1 MNASIRTNYNQTFTP
16 QKYHA
21 FNQSIAA
28 KYDHVP
34 PFRIAETPIFIPNLL
49 KERLIAACEEISQ
62 TIYHPKFKEW
72 SEGAFDGG
80 DLKVPEEDDHTLFLQ
95 MDFGVCYDEKGEL
108 IPQLIE
114 VQGFPSL
121 YFFQE
126 LLAKKYEEHFAI
138 PTHYSCYFD
147 GLESESYL
155 ELLKKVIIG
164 ETNPK
169 NVVLLEIEPEK
180 QATCIDFHCAQDKL
194 GLKVL
199 CISQLKREGR
209 NLHYI
214 DETGEKIPIHK
225 IFNRV
230 IFDEL
235 LQRTDLER
243 TFSFKD
249 EVNVEW
255 MGHPNW
261 FYRISKY
268 ILPLLK
274 NKYVPE
280 SFYLH
285 ELETYPTDLENYVL
299 KPLFSFAGAG
309 VNLHI
314 NKEILD
320 GITDKKNYILQK
332 KVQYQPVLQ
341 TLNNE
346 RAKCEIRM
354 LMLWE
359 KGAPKAKIINNL
371 ARITK
376 GEMVGVKYNKDKDW
390 VGASVAFFEK

>member
-1 MNASIRTNYNQTFTP
+1 MHTSTRANYNKTFS
-16 QKYHA
+16 QEKYLA
-21 FNQSIAA
+21 FQADIGATH
-28 KYDHVP
+28 DHTP
-34 PFRIAETPIFIPNLL
+34 PFRLAETPIFVPNAL
-49 KERLIAACEEISQ
+49 KERLMEACEEISQ

-80 DLKVPEEDDHTLFLQ
+80 DLKVPAEDDHTLFLQ
-95 MDFGVCYDEKGEL
+95 MDFGVCYDEKGEP

-126 LLAKKYEEHFAI
+126 LLAKKFKEHFEI
-138 PTHYSCYFD
+138 PENYTCYFD
-147 GLESESYL
+147 GLDADAYL
-155 ELLKKVIIG
+155 ELLRQAIIG
-164 ETNPK
+164 DTDPK
-169 NVVLLEIEPEK
+169 SVVLLEIEPEK
-180 QATCIDFHCAQDKL
+180 QATCIDFLCAQDKL

-199 CISQLKREGR
+199 CLSQLKKEGR
-209 NLHYI
+209 KLYYL
-214 DETGEKIPIHK
+214 DKAGTKVPVHK

-235 LQRTDLER
+235 LQRNDLER

-249 EVNVEW
+249 EVDVEW

-274 NKYVPE
+274 SKYVPE
-280 SFYLH
+280 SFYLDK
-285 ELETYPTDLENYVL
+285 LEEYPTDLENYVL

-314 NKEILD
+314 DKATLD
-320 GITDKKNYILQK
+320 AIEDKKNFIIQK
-332 KVQYQPVLQ
+332 KVKYQPVLK

-346 RAKCEIRM
+346 SAKCEIRM
-354 LMLWE
+354 LMIWE

>member
-1 MNASIRTNYNQTFTP
+1 MIASTRANYNKTFTP
-16 QKYHA
+16 ERYLA
-21 FNQSIAA
+21 FKQAINAI
-28 KYDHVP
+28 YGHTL
-34 PFRIAETPIFIPNLL
+34 PFRLAETPIFVPKLL
-49 KERLIAACEEISQ
+49 KERLIEACEEISQ

-80 DLKVPEEDDHTLFLQ
+80 DLKVPGEDDHTLFLQ
-95 MDFGVCYDEKGEL
+95 MDFGVCLDENGQL

-126 LLAKKYEEHFAI
+126 LLAKKFQEYFEV
-138 PTHYSCYFD
+138 PDNYSCYFG
-147 GLESESYL
+147 GLDATNYL
-155 ELLKKVIIG
+155 NLLKKAIIG
-164 ETNPK
+164 NSDPK

-180 QATCIDFHCAQDKL
+180 QATYIDFLCAEACL

-199 CISQLKREGR
+199 GVSELKKDGTA
-209 NLHYI
+209 LYYL
-214 DETGEKIPIHK
+214 DENGAKIAVHK

-235 LQRTDLER
+235 LQRNDLER

-249 EVNVEW
+249 EVEVEW
-255 MGHPNW
+255 IGHPNW

-274 NKYVPE
+274 SKYAPQ
-280 SFYLH
+280 SFYLDQ
-285 ELETYPTDLENYVL
+285 LDAYPTDLENYVL

-314 NKEILD
+314 NAEILD
-320 GITDKKNYILQK
+320 AIPNKENYIIQK
-332 KVQYQPVLQ
+332 KVKYEPVLA
-341 TLNNE
+341 TNNGE
-346 RAKCEIRM
+346 SAKCEIRM

-359 KGAPKAKIINNL
+359 KGAAKATIINNL

-376 GEMVGVKYNKDKDW
+376 GEMVGVKYNKNKDW
-390 VGASVAFFEK
+390 VGASVAFFEQ

>member
-1 MNASIRTNYNQTFTP
+1 MIASTRTNYNKTFTP
-16 QKYHA
+16 EKYLA
-21 FNQSIAA
+21 FKQAISTT
-28 KYDHVP
+28 YGHTP
-34 PFRIAETPIFIPNLL
+34 PFRLAETPIFVPKLL
-49 KERLIAACEEISQ
+49 KERLIEACEEISQ

-72 SEGAFDGG
+72 SEGAFDAG
-80 DLKVPEEDDHTLFLQ
+80 DLKVPNEDEHTLFLQ
-95 MDFGVCYDEKGEL
+95 MDFGICLDENGQL

-114 VQGFPSL
+114 AQGFPSL

-126 LLAKKYEEHFAI
+126 LLAEKFRECYEVPAD
-138 PTHYSCYFD
+138 YSCYFD
-147 GLESESYL
+147 GLDTASYL
-155 ELLKKVIIG
+155 NLLKKAIIG
-164 ETNPK
+164 DSDPK

-180 QATCIDFHCAQDKL
+180 QATYVDFLCAEACL
-194 GLKVL
+194 GLKIL
-199 CISQLKREGR
+199 CISQLKRAGKD
-209 NLHYI
+209 LYYL
-214 DETGEKIPIHK
+214 DENAVKIPVHK

-235 LQRTDLER
+235 LQRNDLER

-255 MGHPNW
+255 IGHPNW

-274 NKYVPE
+274 SKYAPE
-280 SFYLH
+280 SFYLDQ
-285 ELETYPTDLENYVL
+285 LDTYPTDLENYVL

-314 NKEILD
+314 NAQTLDAVPNKE
-320 GITDKKNYILQK
+320 NYIIQR
-332 KVQYQPVLQ
+332 KVKYEPVI
-341 TLNNE
+341 TTNNGE
-346 RAKCEIRM
+346 KAKCEIRM

-359 KGAPKAKIINNL
+359 KDKSKAKIINNL

>member
-1 MNASIRTNYNQTFTP
+1 MIASTRTNYNKTFTP
-16 QKYHA
+16 EKYLAYKQAINTAHG
-21 FNQSIAA
+21 
-28 KYDHVP
+28 HTP
-34 PFRIAETPIFIPNLL
+34 PFRLAETPIFIDKAL
-49 KERLIAACEEISQ
+49 KERLIEACDEISQ

-80 DLKVPEEDDHTLFLQ
+80 DLKVPNEDDHTLFLQ
-95 MDFGVCYDEKGEL
+95 MDFGICLDEQGQA

-126 LLAKKYEEHFAI
+126 LMAKKFQAHFDLPANL
-138 PTHYSCYFD
+138 SCYFD
-147 GLESESYL
+147 GLDAAHYL
-155 ELLKKVIIG
+155 ELLRKAIIG

-180 QATCIDFHCAQDKL
+180 QATYIDFLCAEAVL

-199 CISQLKREGR
+199 CISQLKRTGKD
-209 NLHYI
+209 LYYL
-214 DETGEKIPIHK
+214 DEKGDKIPVHK

-235 LQRTDLER
+235 LQRNDLER

-249 EVNVEW
+249 DVNVEW

-274 NKYVPE
+274 SKYAPE
-280 SFYLH
+280 SFYLNQ
-285 ELETYPTDLENYVL
+285 LETYPTDLENYVL

-314 NKEILD
+314 NAAILD
-320 GITDKKNYILQK
+320 AIPNKENYIIQK
-332 KVQYQPVLQ
+332 KVKYEPVLA
-341 TLNNE
+341 TNNGE
-346 RAKCEIRM
+346 NAKCEIRM

-359 KGAPKAKIINNL
+359 KGQPKAKIINNL

-376 GEMVGVKYNKDKDW
+376 GEMVGVKYNKDKEW
-390 VGASVAFFEK
+390 VGASVAFFE